1 MLQFSIMTISVFVTL
16 INDVIIY
23 IAKQCFNKDIK
34 RYIPIVSIIIGVSLG
49 LIGYFSGVDMG
60 KNWIEAFFI
69 GLSAGGS
76 AVGINQVGKQL
87 NKPECPMIESL
98 YDCDESED
106 INEDEINKNE
116 TSEINEE
123 EE

>member
-23 IAKQCFNKDIK
+23 IFKQCFNKDIK
-34 RYIPIVSIIIGVSLG
+34 RYIPIISIIVGIGLG

-76 AVGINQVGKQL
+76 AVGINQIGKQL

-98 YDCDESED
+98 YNCDESED
-106 INEDEINKNE
+106 INEDE

-123 EE
+123 E